1 MQCINKKIFPIILFL
16 SLLGI
21 NYSQCGDFDIEE
33 NYFADHLIGFYLN
46 SIDINTGDSSVEY
59 FRYTI
64 EQKNAEI
71 DNLKAHYSLIINS
84 PDLNLFN
91 FELMSGI
98 IDISE
103 ISMSQ
108 LIFSNLDINFNSQGI
123 SGAEFKNEESNLA
136 SASELEAIQSI
147 ILSSGKIPNGTYIF
161 NITLKC
167 ANDDSIVYDSINKTI
182 EAYEPIFLDLLA
194 PGGSLQ
200 DTSDTAIL
208 TTIPLFT
215 WNSDYCSQCNY
226 GIRVCIY
233 DPSLHS
239 SLADAIEDSSV
250 LPANQNLDFYPLDNN
265 GSFSYPNDGAFDLMV
280 DKLYVWQIQREYD
293 TTLGNTK
300 NKSDIF
306 VFKISS
312 FDDILDD
319 QLVDNPYQD
328 ALKELLG
335 YNYEELFNNIDG
347 ELRGFSVRNNTII
360 INNQI
365 VPISNLYDIINKLD
379 EGEIEILQIEVE

>member
-1 MQCINKKIFPIILFL
+1 M
-16 SLLGI
+16 
-21 NYSQCGDFDIEE
+21 
-33 NYFADHLIGFYLN
+33 
-46 SIDINTGDSSVEY
+46 
-59 FRYTI
+59 
-64 EQKNAEI
+64 
-71 DNLKAHYSLIINS
+71 
-84 PDLNLFN
+84 
-91 FELMSGI
+91 
-98 IDISE
+98 
-103 ISMSQ
+103 
-108 LIFSNLDINFNSQGI
+108 
-123 SGAEFKNEESNLA
+123 
-136 SASELEAIQSI
+136 
-147 ILSSGKIPNGTYIF
+147 
-161 NITLKC
+161 
-167 ANDDSIVYDSINKTI
+167 
-182 EAYEPIFLDLLA
+182 EPIFLDLLA